1 MAQETHCTERETGSG
16 WTFACITFGCKV
28 NQYETQA
35 IREAW
40 LQAGG
45 TETDTVSEAQ
55 LVLVNSCAITSRA
68 ERDARNA
75 LIRLR
80 REAPAALLVLTGC
93 AARLV
98 ASFVPRKHAP
108 HPEADCIL
116 VQERK
121 EELCRAE
128 VIADLVRR
136 LHKVAQERRA
146 GRAAAEVGAMHW
158 KDYRT
163 RPWPAMQIEHF
174 KRVRPVLKVQD
185 GCTHRCTYCIVP
197 LTRGPHVS
205 RHPDDVIAEA
215 ERLLQD
221 HAEIMLSGVNLGQ
234 YGRDEQS
241 FGDFWTLVQKLEEA
255 LAPDFAGRR
264 RLRISSLE
272 PSQLDARGCEIL
284 GASTLIAPHLHI
296 SLQHASSSVLK
307 RMGRGHYS
315 ASTLTRALERL
326 HAFWPVMGLGAD
338 ILVGFPGERP
348 EDVDAL
354 CRFVEETPFTYAHV
368 FPYSRRP
375 GTAAASFPDQLDKK
389 EKAARAAEVRAVVA
403 EKARA
408 FWQAQSMCQH
418 MELALDAAEGHLVE
432 GCVHAVDAFYTPC
445 FIETQALHTLSAG
458 AGRKD
463 FVQARACGVCEKGVL
478 VSIEADPASRA
489 ASDA

>member
-1 MAQETHCTERETGSG
+1 MAQETRCTGSRAG

-45 TETDTVSEAQ
+45 RELETPAGAQ

-80 REAPAALLVLTGC
+80 REAGDALLVLTGC

-108 HPEADCIL
+108 HPDADYIL

-128 VIADLVRR
+128 VIADLVACLPDCARVR
-136 LHKVAQERRA
+136 VAGE
-146 GRAAAEVGAMHW
+146 AAAGVDAMHW
-158 KDYRT
+158 KDFRS
-163 RPWPAMQIEHF
+163 RPWPAMEIAHF
-174 KRVRPVLKVQD
+174 RRVRPVLKVQD

-205 RHPDDVIAEA
+205 RPPAAVIAEA
-215 ERLLQD
+215 KRLLQD

-234 YGRDEQS
+234 YGRNEPD
-241 FGDFWTLVQKLEEA
+241 FGDFWHLVQQLEEA

-264 RLRISSLE
+264 RIRISSLE

-284 GASTLIAPHLHI
+284 GASSLIAPHLHI
-296 SLQHASSSVLK
+296 SLQHASSSVLR
-307 RMGRGHYS
+307 RMGRGHYT
-315 ASTLTRALERL
+315 ADTLTRALERL
-326 HAFWPVMGLGAD
+326 HAFWSVMGLGAD
-338 ILVGFPGERP
+338 ILVGFPGERR
-348 EDVDAL
+348 EDVETL
-354 CRFVEETPFTYAHV
+354 CRFIEETPFTYAHV

-375 GTAAASFPDQLDKK
+375 GTPAASFPDQLDRR
-389 EKAARAAEVRAVVA
+389 EKAERAAEVRAVVA
-403 EKARA
+403 ARARA
-408 FWQAQSMCQH
+408 FWQAQSSCTSMA
-418 MELALDAAEGHLVE
+418 LALDAAEGHQVE
-432 GCVHAVDAFYTPC
+432 GCVHAVDAYYTPC
-445 FIETQALHTLSAG
+445 FLSTEAVLKVGNG
-458 AGRKD
+458 AGRTD
-463 FVQARACGVCEKGVL
+463 FVQARAIGVCDKGVL
-478 VSIEADPASRA
+478 VTV
-489 ASDA
+489 